1 MTNKTTKRALFS
13 SVMALLLCF
22 AMLMGTTMAWFTD
35 SVSNGINKIQSGNLD
50 VELWHID
57 YVNGDYP
64 DGFELVEANTALF
77 LNQDQQPILW
87 EPGAGAAEDFRIK
100 NVGSLALKYQFS
112 INFANATETP
122 EGKTLADILDVTIY
136 QIGGTFT
143 DEQFKNPVDGTIIS
157 EENAGLEDC
166 MIEGYLLPG
175 EDIRFTT
182 IINWNPS
189 DIDNEYNVEG
199 GLSIDLGVNLVA
211 TQYTYE
217 KDATGDQYDVDAE
230 YPVIV
235 SDAASLEAALN
246 SSEPAYIKLTDAFND
261 PIEFSADIA
270 NKTIDA
276 DGKNVAFKFTGNL
289 ENVVVTG
296 IVDTADEVPAV
307 TVTSA
312 TTGEIIIRNSVLN
325 SGAAAPY
332 GAIAGN
338 GASKDLSVTVENC
351 QLVSGGDKYGAYIT
365 NGNDFVFKNCT
376 FTGFK
381 SWAILING
389 TVTGNIVVDGCT
401 FEDCAG
407 ILKAGVSGGADWQT
421 GTTGNVTFTN
431 NILNNNTLKDGKYFA
446 TNSVGTVTVY
456 GNTGNDTEEADWTNG
471 LN

>member
-1 MTNKTTKRALFS
+1 MTSSKTTKRALFS
-13 SVMALLLCF
+13 SVVALLLCF

-35 SVSNGINKIQSGNLD
+35 SVSNGVNKIQSGNLD
-50 VELWHID
+50 VKLLHQTYGYSSE
-57 YVNGDYP
+57 YEEVT
-64 DGFELVEANTALF
+64 ETTTLF
-77 LNQDQQPILW
+77 LNVDGQPLLW
-87 EPGAGAAEDFRIK
+87 EPGAGAAEDFWIR
-100 NVGSLALKYQFS
+100 NEGSLALKYQFKVE
-112 INFANATETP
+112 FANATATP
-122 EGKTLADILDVTIY
+122 EGKTLADILEIDMIAFSGNYTDPQFLPYDSVKID
-136 QIGGTFT
+136 GGF
-143 DEQFKNPVDGTIIS
+143 V
-157 EENAGLEDC
+157 
-166 MIEGYLLPG
+166 EGYLLPG
-175 EDIRFTT
+175 ENIRFFTT
-182 IINWNPS
+182 INWFPS
-189 DIDNEYNVEG
+189 DIDNDFNVVG
-199 GLSIDLGVNLVA
+199 GLDIDLGVSLVA

-217 KDATGDQYDVDAE
+217 KDAEGDQYDVDAE

-296 IVDTADEVPAV
+296 IVDTSDEVPAV

-456 GNTGNDTEEADWTNG
+456 GNTGNDTEEADWTYG